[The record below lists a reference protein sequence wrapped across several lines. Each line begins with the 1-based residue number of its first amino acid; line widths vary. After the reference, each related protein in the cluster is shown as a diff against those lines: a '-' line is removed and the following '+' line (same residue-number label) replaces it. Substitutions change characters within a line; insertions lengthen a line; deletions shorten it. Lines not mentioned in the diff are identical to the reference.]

1 MVDIYRVVIRL
12 SLMAAELENQIGFI
26 SNLSS
31 DEFRDVL
38 DDAMTEAERLRRL
51 ANELLRVAME
61 KGEK

>member
-26 SNLSS
+26 SDLRS

-51 ANELLRVAME
+51 GNELLRVAME
-61 KGEK
+61 VNK